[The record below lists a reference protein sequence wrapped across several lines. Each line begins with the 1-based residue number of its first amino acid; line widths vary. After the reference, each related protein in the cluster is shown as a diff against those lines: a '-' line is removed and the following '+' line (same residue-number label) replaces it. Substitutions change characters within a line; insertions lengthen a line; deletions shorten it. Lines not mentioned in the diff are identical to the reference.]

1 MGRVLC
7 GEEAWLGGS
16 SMEGAPWR
24 VLHGE
29 GAWWGRCSVGRELSG
44 EGASWG
50 GYPEEEEVRQLL
62 TPLPLGAHQSK
73 EGQKAAC
80 LSVRQARVWIPA
92 Q

>member
-1 MGRVLC
+1 
-7 GEEAWLGGS
+7 
-16 SMEGAPWR
+16 MEGAPWR